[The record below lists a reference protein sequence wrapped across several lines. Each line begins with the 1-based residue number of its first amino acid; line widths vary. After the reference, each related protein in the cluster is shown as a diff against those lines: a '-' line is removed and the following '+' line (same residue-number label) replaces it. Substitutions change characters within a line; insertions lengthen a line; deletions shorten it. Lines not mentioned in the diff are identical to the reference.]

1 MTNMSNLRVAV
12 FCWIAISIV
21 GLAGTRTTA
30 EAQTIS
36 VLYNFG
42 AHNGDPVGP
51 QWSGTIAQGRDG
63 NLYTTVTQ
71 GGAGYGSVI
80 SITPSG
86 TFNIVHNFNGSNEG
100 LSPTSGLTLGLDGNF
115 YGTTCGC
122 GFALGTIFKVT
133 TGGSLTTMY
142 TFTNGLDG
150 SNPLAPPIQGLD
162 GNFYGTASNGNQGQG
177 FFGSVYKITPSGTFT
192 TLKSLDFTSG
202 GFPQD
207 PLVQGSN
214 GYFYGTNE
222 GGTPSNNGGIF
233 RISSTG
239 KFTSLFSFDGTH
251 GHNPFAPLIQATDGN
266 FYGTVKLGGTSNLGT
281 IFRMSAAGKITVLY
295 NFAGTGDG
303 TEPVGGLVQA
313 SDGNLYGTTS
323 MADGSA
329 GCGTIFRITTKG
341 VFSTVFTFPSDG
353 SKGCNP
359 LVTLTQHTN
368 GILYGDTF
376 TGGTGNNN
384 HGVFFS
390 LDAGL
395 KPFVSFLPASG
406 KVGDTIEFL
415 GQGFT
420 GTTSVSFSGAAAS
433 FQVVSDTYLT
443 ATVPSGAKTGS
454 ITVTTPGG
462 KLTSKAKFLVTP
474 QITSFTPMS
483 GPVGTLVTITGVSL
497 IQTTKVTF
505 GGVKATSFA
514 ANSDTQ
520 VTATVPT
527 GAKTGKIGI
536 TTPGGAA
543 KSAATFTVTP

>member
-1 MTNMSNLRVAV
+1 MANMPKLRPVMLSLIVFSFFALAV
-12 FCWIAISIV
+12 PP
-21 GLAGTRTTA
+21 LHTQ
-30 EAQTIS
+30 AQTFT

-42 AHNGDPVGP
+42 AHNGDPVNP
-51 QWSGTIAQGRDG
+51 QWSGIIAQGRDG
-63 NLYTTVTQ
+63 TLYTTVTQ
-71 GGAGYGSVI
+71 GGGGYGSVI

-86 TFNIVHNFNGSNEG
+86 TFNIVHNFNGHDEG
-100 LSPTSGLTLGLDGNF
+100 LSPTGGLSLGLDGNF

-122 GFALGTIFKVT
+122 GFGLGTIFKVT
-133 TGGSLTTMY
+133 PGGSLSTMY
-142 TFTNGLDG
+142 TFANGLDG

-202 GFPQD
+202 AFPQD
-207 PLVQGSN
+207 PLVQGTN
-214 GYFYGTNE
+214 GYFYGTTEN
-222 GGTPSNNGGIF
+222 GTPSNNGNTF

-281 IFRMSAAGKITVLY
+281 TLRMSAAGKITVLY

-329 GCGTIFRITTKG
+329 GCGTIFRMTTKG
-341 VFSTVFTFPSDG
+341 VFSTVFTFPSDA

-376 TGGTGNNN
+376 GGGTGNNN

-390 LDAGL
+390 FDAGL
-395 KPFVSFLPASG
+395 KSFIKLMTTTG
-406 KVGDTIEFL
+406 KVGDTIEIL

-420 GTTSVSFSGAAAS
+420 GASNVSIGGTSAS

-443 ATVPSGAKTGS
+443 AIVPAGAKTGLV
-454 ITVTTPGG
+454 TVTTPGG
-462 KLTSKAKFLVTP
+462 KLSSLKKFLVIP
-474 QITSFTPMS
+474 QITSFNPTS
-483 GPVGTLVTITGVSL
+483 GPVGTAVTITGVSL

-505 GGVKATSFA
+505 GGVAATFT

-527 GAKTGKIGI
+527 AAKTGKIGI
-536 TTPGGAA
+536 TTPGG
-543 KSAATFTVTP
+543 KTTSSGTFTVTP